1 MTTKSATPK
10 EDAPARKPYERPRL
24 EVYGDIREV
33 TDAVGMSSVNA
44 DGSHASNNKT
54 S

>member
-24 EVYGDIREV
+24 EVYGDIREM
-33 TDAVGMSSVNA
+33 TDAVNMTGPDA
-44 DGSHASNNKT
+44 DGSLHGSTKT
-54 S
+54 G